1 MAQDQRKPFNDLPAP
16 QQAGILCNDT
26 QFRRFAAMR
35 SGFPDIEFT
44 TAAAAEYLRQCCQID
59 SRRELASSAEARKRF
74 NILRTEFD
82 GWARRMAA
90 PKEGLSLC

>member
-1 MAQDQRKPFNDLPAP
+1 MAQDQRKPFNDLPEP

-44 TAAAAEYLRQCCQID
+44 PTAAAEYLRDCCQID
-59 SRRELASSAEARKRF
+59 SRRELATDAAAQTRF
-74 NILRTEFD
+74 DRLRTEFD
-82 GWARRMAA
+82 GWTGRIPTPR
-90 PKEGLSLC
+90 